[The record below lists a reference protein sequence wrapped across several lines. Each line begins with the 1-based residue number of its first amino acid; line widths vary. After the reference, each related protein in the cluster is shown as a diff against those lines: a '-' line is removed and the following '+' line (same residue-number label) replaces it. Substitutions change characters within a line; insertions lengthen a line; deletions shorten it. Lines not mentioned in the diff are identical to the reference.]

1 MVSIS
6 TLAALVTLVTAAA
19 PTAPSFQS
27 SYARAVTLASE
38 QHKPVAVFI
47 GAGEAGY
54 AKLVADGSLPAEATK
69 TLQSQ
74 YVCLYVDTTTASGLE
89 LAGQFKMS
97 EGLVISD
104 RTGGVQAFRHIGT
117 ITAADLTTTVRTF
130 ADPGVVVNTTV
141 QTGAPVAAPVM
152 AAPVY
157 APAPV
162 MAAPAYAAP
171 ILGATYAPMYRSA
184 GGCPN
189 GRCPNAR

>member
-6 TLAALVTLVTAAA
+6 SLTALVTLVTAAA
-19 PTAPSFQS
+19 PSAPSFQS
-27 SYARAVTLASE
+27 NYSRAVALASE

-89 LAGQFKMS
+89 LAGQFRMS

-104 RTGGVQAFRHIGT
+104 RTGGVQAFRHNGT
-117 ITAADLTTTVRTF
+117 ISAADLTKSVRTY

-141 QTGAPVAAPVM
+141 ETGTVVAAPAPVM

-157 APAPV
+157 TPAPI
-162 MAAPAYAAP
+162 YSGSL
-171 ILGATYAPMYRSA
+171 LGATYAPMYRPASS
-184 GGCPN
+184 CPN

>member
-27 SYARAVTLASE
+27 SYARAVALAGE

-54 AKLVADGSLPAEATK
+54 ANLIADGTLPVEATK

-74 YVCLYVDTTTASGLE
+74 YVCLYVDTTTATGKE
-89 LAGQFKMS
+89 LAGEFRMS
-97 EGLVISD
+97 KGLVISD
-104 RTGGVQAFRHIGT
+104 RTGGVQAFRHNGT
-117 ITAADLTTTVRTF
+117 ITAAELTTSVRTV
-130 ADPGVVVNTTV
+130 ADRGVVVNSTI
-141 QTGAPVAAPVM
+141 QTGTPIAAPVTTQAPVYTPAPVM

-157 APAPV
+157 SGSIMNSYPVYRPA
-162 MAAPAYAAP
+162 
-171 ILGATYAPMYRSA
+171 SS
-184 GGCPN
+184 CPN